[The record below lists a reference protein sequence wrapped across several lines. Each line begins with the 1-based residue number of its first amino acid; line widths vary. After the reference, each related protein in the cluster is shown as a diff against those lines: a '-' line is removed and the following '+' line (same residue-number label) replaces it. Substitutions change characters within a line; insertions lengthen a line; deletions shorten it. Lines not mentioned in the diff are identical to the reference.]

1 MPMFILLFINE
12 RFACIF
18 VVQPE
23 TGRVDVDE
31 ALVSV
36 TFARTPIMSTY
47 LLAFV
52 VGEYDYVEDKD
63 SDGVLIRVYTP
74 VGKSEQGAFALEVR
88 ASLSYLMLLP
98 YRMKMFMELNL
109 ATWLRLVKITI
120 LNVSKILIFELF
132 CISYH

>member
-88 ASLSYLMLLP
+88 ASSSYLMLLP
-98 YRMKMFMELNL
+98 YRMKMFMEFNL
-109 ATWLRLVKITI
+109 AFWLRLVKFTI
-120 LNVSKILIFELF
+120 LNVSKILIFEFLR
-132 CISYH
+132 ISYH

>member
-132 CISYH
+132 RISYH

>member
-88 ASLSYLMLLP
+88 ASSSYLMLLP
-98 YRMKMFMELNL
+98 YRMKMFMEFNL
-109 ATWLRLVKITI
+109 AT
-120 LNVSKILIFELF
+120 
-132 CISYH
+132 